1 MVNYFVDTR
10 GWRDRIECKQ
20 SRKQILHNVHGY
32 ASPGTVTA
40 IMVSWR
46 PLLVQLSQICAG
58 PIWEW
63 KDHAAQRNR
72 RQNREWE
79 AIWS

>member
-1 MVNYFVDTR
+1 MMALASDPESPGRQRSTSLTGEEKSSLCWAMVNYFVDTR

-40 IMVSWR
+40 IMVSWAS
-46 PLLVQLSQICAG
+46 LLVLL
-58 PIWEW
+58 
-63 KDHAAQRNR
+63 
-72 RQNREWE
+72 
-79 AIWS
+79 